1 MRHSRAQEHERR
13 QQHIE
18 ELKQKLERLAGE
30 PVAMGFAPDCPDEI
44 AEKFLESVLAVEEQR
59 ERPLFEALK
68 ESGVELPPPGD
79 LEGANLNAK
88 LWEVIR
94 AMALSGVYL
103 SHTDHLSDRALYERL
118 WSDTLRERMIL
129 MPQDRDFA
137 CHIDLI
143 GSGSEEDIQLYLK
156 HYADEESRRE
166 WALDR
171 PADVISA
178 HEPTP
183 YDRDRHL
190 PSRPF

>member
-1 MRHSRAQEHERR
+1 MHHSNVQEHERR
-13 QQHIE
+13 RQHIE
-18 ELKQKLERLAGE
+18 ELKQKLECLAGG

-44 AEKFLESVLAVEEQR
+44 VEKFLESVLAFEEQS
-59 ERPLFEALK
+59 ERPLFEVLA

-79 LEGANLNAK
+79 LEGANLSAR

-118 WSDTLRERMIL
+118 WSDTLREPMTL

-171 PADVISA
+171 PEDIITAR
-178 HEPTP
+178 EPPP
-183 YDRDRHL
+183 YNRNRHL
-190 PSRPF
+190 PSHSF